1 MLFSSQYIYKT
12 SNVMYFS
19 SVSVIKLHL
28 NCNVL
33 HYCVI
38 AYVIRKQEHTFSY
51 FVTRYT
57 QLW

>member
-1 MLFSSQYIYKT
+1 
-12 SNVMYFS
+12 MYFT

-28 NCNVL
+28 NCNAL

-38 AYVIRKQEHTFSY
+38 AYVIRKQEQTFSY